1 MKALISALLVLG
13 ILASPI
19 GCIVACP
26 DLCCP
31 ESASV
36 SPCPFDILAVAKD
49 SQPAHV
55 IDAALAVAEPV
66 VSPVIAG
73 PAVSIFTP
81 VAADGRDLHLSIRIL
96 RI

>member
-1 MKALISALLVLG
+1 MKALLSALLVVG

-31 ESASV
+31 ESAGV
-36 SPCPFDILAVAKD
+36 STCPLDVLAGAKD
-49 SQPAHV
+49 SQPAMV
-55 IDAALAVAEPV
+55 FAAVAVSAPV
-66 VSPVIAG
+66 VLTPIAA
-73 PAVSIFTP
+73 PSETVFTP

>member
-31 ESASV
+31 ESAGV

-49 SQPAHV
+49 SQPAH
-55 IDAALAVAEPV
+55 INDAAMAVAEPA
-66 VSPVIAG
+66 VSPLVAA
-73 PAVSIFTP
+73 PAVSILTP
-81 VAADGRDLHLSIRIL
+81 VAANSRDLHLSIRIL